1 MDVAVLDGVAVAQK
15 MAGVAMA
22 DRYALPNL
30 RGQQIKE

>member
-1 MDVAVLDGVAVAQK
+1 MDVVVLDAGAVAQK

-22 DRYALPNL
+22 DRYALPVL